1 MESVCCSLSLS
12 RDSADKVGDTVALT
26 EPSPDL
32 LGVWLCSDKTL
43 LLTESELSG
52 LCEILVST
60 SLREFS
66 VDSTETCPVMLAFVF
81 SPVVS

>member
-1 MESVCCSLSLS
+1 MVSVCCSLSLS

-26 EPSPDL
+26 VPCPDL
-32 LGVWLCSDKTL
+32 LGVWLCSDKTR
-43 LLTESELSG
+43 LLTESVLSG
-52 LCEILVST
+52 LCGILVST

-66 VDSTETCPVMLAFVF
+66 VDSTETCPLMLAFVF